1 MPLVPTENPARRHAR
16 KTISRRRLLGGLLL
30 AGGNAGLV
38 TGCSTGD
45 SRDAERGRRL
55 DAERTSV
62 MDDLQ
67 ATRTAELV
75 FGTPPSTP
83 ATEP

>member
-1 MPLVPTENPARRHAR
+1 MPLVPTENPARRHER
-16 KTISRRRLLGGLLL
+16 KTITRRRLIGGLVLVGGSSGVL
-30 AGGNAGLV
+30 AACASG
-38 TGCSTGD
+38 T
-45 SRDAERGRRL
+45 SRDAERGRQR

-75 FGTPPSTP
+75 LGSPESTP
-83 ATEP
+83 EAEP